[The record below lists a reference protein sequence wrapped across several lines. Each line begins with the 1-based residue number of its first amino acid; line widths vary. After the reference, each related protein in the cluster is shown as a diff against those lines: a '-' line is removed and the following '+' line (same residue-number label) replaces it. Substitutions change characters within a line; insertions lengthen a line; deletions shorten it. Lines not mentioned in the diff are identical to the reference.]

1 MNMVSHQP
9 VPQPDS
15 SIRHDAELVAHLR
28 TSEVFRD
35 YQMAFQTAT
44 GLPLVLRSPDTFD
57 RPLEGSK
64 QVNAFCALIGG
75 SSKACAACL
84 GLQQRVAQ
92 ERPSEVMT
100 LRCFAGLSESVVPIR
115 LGERVVA
122 YLQTGQVLFRAPSLR
137 DFKAVMTELEKWH
150 AQIDVKALQA
160 AFFETRVLPK
170 ARYGA
175 VLRLLASFAQHLS
188 MLSNELM
195 IQQSAGEPK
204 AVERARTFIQEHL
217 GEPLS
222 LPQVA
227 RAANTSTFYF
237 CKVFK
242 RSTGLTFTDY
252 LARAR
257 VEKTKQ
263 LLLNP
268 HVRVSEAAY
277 EAGFQS
283 LSQFNRA
290 FRRVTGESP
299 SVHREHLP
307 GAVGR
312 STAIAA

>member
-1 MNMVSHQP
+1 MN
-9 VPQPDS
+9 
-15 SIRHDAELVAHLR
+15 
-28 TSEVFRD
+28 
-35 YQMAFQTAT
+35 
-44 GLPLVLRSPDTFD
+44 G
-57 RPLEGSK
+57 
-64 QVNAFCALIGG
+64 FCRLLGG

-84 GLQQRVAQ
+84 GLQQRVA
-92 ERPSEVMT
+92 EDVPSQVTT
-100 LRCFAGLSESVVPIR
+100 LQCFAGLRESVVPIL
-115 LGERVVA
+115 LGERVIA
-122 YLQTGQVLFRAPSLR
+122 YLQTGQVLFRAPTQKS
-137 DFKAVMTELEKWH
+137 FNAAMAELQKWSP
-150 AQIDVKALQA
+150 QIDVKALQA

-188 MLSNELM
+188 MLSNEVM
-195 IQQSAGEPK
+195 IQRTSAEPK
-204 AVERARTFIQEHL
+204 AIALARAFIEQHL

-242 RSTGLTFTDY
+242 RATGLTFTDY
-252 LARAR
+252 LSRAR

-268 HVRVSEAAY
+268 HMRVSEAAY

-299 SVHREHLP
+299 SVHRGHMP
-307 GAVGR
+307 GGNGR
-312 STAIAA
+312 SLAVAA